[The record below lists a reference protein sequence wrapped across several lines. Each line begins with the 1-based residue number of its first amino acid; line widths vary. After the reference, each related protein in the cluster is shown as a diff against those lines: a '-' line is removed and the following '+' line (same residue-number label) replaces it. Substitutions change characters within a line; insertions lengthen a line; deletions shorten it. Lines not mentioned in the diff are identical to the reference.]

1 MKNNANIVMLCFG
14 AAAITMLISCGG
26 NGEKADA
33 YGNFETESTVISAET
48 SGKIIFMPVEDGK
61 QIRKGDTIAVVDT
74 AILVLQRK
82 QLITQKDAVRVKF
95 DNIINQVAVAEEQLS
110 SLLKEQQRVADLLK
124 NNVATQKQYD
134 DITSQV
140 NVSRKQIESLK
151 SQNAGVFAE
160 LDVIDTQIAILNE
173 QLQRSVIISPLNG
186 VPFFCIAECR
196 LTCFKVYLVY
206 VGTVF
211 KKGFDYFCMTVL

>member
-1 MKNNANIVMLCFG
+1 MKNNATIVMLCFG

-110 SLLKEQQRVADLLK
+110 SLLKYE
-124 NNVATQKQYD
+124 
-134 DITSQV
+134 
-140 NVSRKQIESLK
+140 
-151 SQNAGVFAE
+151 AG
-160 LDVIDTQIAILNE
+160 LRHGT
-173 QLQRSVIISPLNG
+173 
-186 VPFFCIAECR
+186 
-196 LTCFKVYLVY
+196 FKRIY
-206 VGTVF
+206 
-211 KKGFDYFCMTVL
+211 K